1 MSLRPLAFNG
11 LCVLVRLFGLTLF
24 STLLAVEVSAQHLTV
39 AWRDKP
45 PHQYLENGKEK
56 GILLEL
62 THKVFAEAG
71 LSSRF
76 VEEPAKRIWQNF
88 ANKTPNYC
96 SFGWY
101 KIAERE
107 SLVQFSDVMYR
118 DPPHTLLVA
127 SPALEIVTPHKNLKS
142 LLSDTRLTLALVDGV
157 SYGTQLDLLLAASKN
172 KRMHVTTSPPIM
184 IRMINANRA
193 SMLFIDREDWAYLRS
208 KETALQDVHQVEMD
222 GMPPGLDR
230 YIICSKDVA
239 PEVMVRI
246 NHALA
251 KLVASTKT
259 AK

>member
-1 MSLRPLAFNG
+1 MS
-11 LCVLVRLFGLTLF
+11 
-24 STLLAVEVSAQHLTV
+24 AVHAQTITV

-62 THKVFAEAG
+62 AHKVFTDAG

-76 VEEPAKRIWQNF
+76 VEEPAKRIWQHF

-107 SLVQFSDVMYR
+107 ALVQYSDAMYR

-127 SPALEIVTPHKNLKS
+127 SPALEIVNTHKHLKS
-142 LLSDTRLTLALVDGV
+142 LLSDSRLTLAQVDGV
-157 SYGTQLDLLLAASKN
+157 SYGEQLDVLLAAGKN
-172 KRMHVTTSPPIM
+172 KVLRVTAAPMIV

-193 SMLFIDREDWAYLRS
+193 SMLFIDREDWHYLRS
-208 KETALQDVHQVEMD
+208 KEPALQDVHQVDLD
-222 GMPPGLDR
+222 GMPAGLDR

-239 PEVMVRI
+239 PEVMTKI
-246 NHALA
+246 NQALA
-251 KLVASTKT
+251 KRVVP
-259 AK
+259 AKAAK

>member
-1 MSLRPLAFNG
+1 MSLRP
-11 LCVLVRLFGLTLF
+11 R
-24 STLLAVEVSAQHLTV
+24 TLLNLCGCILSLALPMSAVHAQTITV

-62 THKVFAEAG
+62 AHKVFADAG

-76 VEEPAKRIWQNF
+76 VEEPAKRIWQHF

-107 SLVQFSDVMYR
+107 ALVQYSDAMYR

-127 SPALEIVTPHKNLKS
+127 K
-142 LLSDTRLTLALVDGV
+142 TL
-157 SYGTQLDLLLAASKN
+157 
-172 KRMHVTTSPPIM
+172 HVTAAPMIM
-184 IRMINANRA
+184 VRMINANRA
-193 SMLFIDREDWAYLRS
+193 SMLFIDREDWHYLRS
-208 KETALQDVHQVEMD
+208 KEPALQDVHQVDLD
-222 GMPPGLDR
+222 GMPAGLDR

-239 PEVMVRI
+239 PEVMTKI
-246 NHALA
+246 NQALA
-251 KLVASTKT
+251 KRVVP
-259 AK
+259 AKAAK